1 MAVGHENVFHV
12 RWGISGPLMLLASLH
27 GWGFVCEYLH
37 YLLCPGTS
45 QYVFFQNFVH
55 TLPILVGGLAK
66 CIHCP
71 LRNRPTVGALCVIIS
86 IISLVVLEGSQSV
99 CIEDSA
105 VDLVIAFWPVWKNS
119 FLTLRPDV
127 CFA

>member
-1 MAVGHENVFHV
+1 
-12 RWGISGPLMLLASLH
+12 MLLASLH
-27 GWGFVCEYLH
+27 VWGFLLYLRFS
-37 YLLCPGTS
+37 GTS

-71 LRNRPTVGALCVIIS
+71 IRNRPTIGALCVIIS

-105 VDLVIAFWPVWKNS
+105 VDLVIASWPVWKDG

>member
-27 GWGFVCEYLH
+27 VWGFLLYLRFS
-37 YLLCPGTS
+37 GTS

-71 LRNRPTVGALCVIIS
+71 VCNRPTVGALCVIIS
-86 IISLVVLEGSQSV
+86 IISLVVLEAQRV

-105 VDLVIAFWPVWKNS
+105 VDLVIACWPVWKDG